1 MNGKTDWWV
10 RGLLVSIVIL
20 LAMHLLVSAIYP
32 VGRYAAL
39 GSGANWGLLDT
50 KTGTYYVPYEGKVR
64 VVNLVER
71 SKKQKKQAK
80 D

>member
-20 LAMHLLVSAIYP
+20 LALHLLVSATYSA
-32 VGRYAAL
+32 GRYAL
-39 GSGANWGLLDT
+39 LRRPDVGLLDT
-50 KTGTYYVPYEGKVR
+50 KTGAYYLFDKDTGKVR
-64 VVNLVER
+64 VVNLVEL
-71 SKKQKKQAK
+71 SKKRAK